1 MSKQNVSTFT
11 ASKLVGKLYFSL
23 ISSIKMPQIC
33 SICEKSAYYMAE
45 SGVKSTLSAV
55 QSGIF
60 GEIRSIIGR
69 HEEKKV
75 LQRCVDGERAEFV
88 AIYGRRRI
96 GKTFLVK
103 QFFESSFDFY
113 TTGVYQVSRSEQL
126 KNWQKQLLKYSKQRR
141 CTPKDWFEAFDQL
154 QEYLQ
159 SLKKERFVVFIDEL
173 PWLDTPKSNF
183 LKALEMF
190 WNSWGSDC
198 NRLKLIV
205 CGSATTWM
213 INKLLGDK
221 GGLHNRVTM
230 PICLSPFT
238 LHETSQY
245 LTYMGFD
252 WSDMEVIETYMVLG
266 GVPYYLSL
274 LSPSLS
280 LRQNIDNLFFKR
292 NAVLKT
298 EYDFLFNS
306 LYSEAQAYKK
316 VVELLSSKMIGMT
329 RSEMMSNLKL
339 LDNGFFSIVLDN
351 LEKCDFIRHYQ
362 SFGKRRNEALY
373 QLTDMFT
380 LFFVRF
386 VKNYNGMDENAW
398 SHLPDGKRNAW
409 QGYAY
414 EQVCIHHINQIKKA
428 LGISGIASDVCS
440 WTKKGENGAQID
452 LVIDR
457 SDRVIDL
464 CEIKYCDRPFEIK
477 KDYADWLKERR
488 DIFRENVRTNKTLHL
503 TMITPFGLAKGKYES
518 CVQGCVTAADLFQ

>member
-1 MSKQNVSTFT
+1 MSKQNVPTFT
-11 ASKLVGKLYFSL
+11 ASKSAGKLYFSL

-45 SGVKSTLSAV
+45 SGVKGALSAV

-75 LQRCVDGERAEFV
+75 LQRGVDSERAEFV

-141 CTPKDWFEAFDQL
+141 NTPKDWFEAFDQL

-159 SLKKERFVVFIDEL
+159 SLKKE
-173 PWLDTPKSNF
+173 
-183 LKALEMF
+183 
-190 WNSWGSDC
+190 
-198 NRLKLIV
+198 
-205 CGSATTWM
+205 
-213 INKLLGDK
+213 
-221 GGLHNRVTM
+221 
-230 PICLSPFT
+230 
-238 LHETSQY
+238 
-245 LTYMGFD
+245 
-252 WSDMEVIETYMVLG
+252 
-266 GVPYYLSL
+266 
-274 LSPSLS
+274 
-280 LRQNIDNLFFKR
+280 
-292 NAVLKT
+292 
-298 EYDFLFNS
+298 
-306 LYSEAQAYKK
+306 
-316 VVELLSSKMIGMT
+316 
-329 RSEMMSNLKL
+329 
-339 LDNGFFSIVLDN
+339 
-351 LEKCDFIRHYQ
+351 
-362 SFGKRRNEALY
+362 
-373 QLTDMFT
+373 
-380 LFFVRF
+380 RF